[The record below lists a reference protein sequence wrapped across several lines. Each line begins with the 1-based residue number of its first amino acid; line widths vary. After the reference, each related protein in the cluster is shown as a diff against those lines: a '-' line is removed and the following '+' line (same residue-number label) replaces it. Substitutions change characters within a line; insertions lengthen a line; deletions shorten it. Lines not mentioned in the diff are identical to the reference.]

1 MLHRPFEFSLT
12 DRTLAN
18 TVALNTK
25 DPWFE
30 AVRRHKP
37 SLKGSQAGP
46 ILVLDPSQ
54 DKWMDCVGKG
64 NCQIKYL
71 DLSAE
76 ATPWEIREKPK
87 LKLNCLDH
95 SLLSHDYLT

>member
-1 MLHRPFEFSLT
+1 
-12 DRTLAN
+12 
-18 TVALNTK
+18 
-25 DPWFE
+25 
-30 AVRRHKP
+30 
-37 SLKGSQAGP
+37 
-46 ILVLDPSQ
+46 
-54 DKWMDCVGKG
+54 MDSVGKG

-76 ATPWEIREKPK
+76 ATPWEIREKPN